1 MKKILKRRILLAA
14 STLIIVFA
22 FVFILLD
29 QMVANYMVDTTPEH
43 IDAPEAGSRVL
54 IIAPHPDDETLGA
67 GILIKETLANGGK
80 VKVVLMTNG
89 DGYRVAAHLDYT
101 KLTLTP
107 KEYINFGYTR
117 QQESV
122 KALASSGVSES
133 DIIFLGYP
141 DGGLASIWSSNWNST
156 SPYTSPYTQ
165 ADRSPYTNSF
175 KKNRLYCGQNVVAD
189 LSQIIHDF
197 QPTDIVMPHP
207 NDKHP
212 DHWATNAFT
221 KYTLTVLNY
230 SPQKEWLYLIHR
242 GLWPSPEAGSQ
253 SKRDLAPPAKLL
265 KTGTKWYA
273 LDLTDQEIKLKT
285 EAIKLYHSQ
294 QKTLGFQM
302 SCFEKQSEL
311 FGQYTDAKLISGMR
325 MDSDIT
331 PNAHNILIQDPV
343 QDKLLLDVDK
353 GGDILAVYAEISRE
367 GNLHLI
373 IQTDQKMIKELNEYR
388 YNLVFI
394 NKEKSSHL
402 TLIVKGNEV
411 YAQDPT
417 TNTITR
423 ETANICV
430 SNQGGMSHLIINQS
444 AFQQLEF
451 GHFDHVFMDAESA
464 FNSHLIDKTA
474 WRMIDTH

>member
-1 MKKILKRRILLAA
+1 MKKILKRRIFLAA
-14 STLIIVFA
+14 STLILVFA
-22 FVFILLD
+22 FVFIISD

-43 IDAPEAGSRVL
+43 TDTPGASSRVL
-54 IIAPHPDDETLGA
+54 VIAPHPDDETLGA
-67 GILIKETLANGGK
+67 GMLIKKTLVNGGK

-101 KLTLTP
+101 KMTLTP
-107 KEYINFGYTR
+107 KEYIHFGYTR

-122 KALASSGVSES
+122 KALTSLGLSES

-141 DGGLASIWSSNWNST
+141 DGGLASLWSSNWS
-156 SPYTSPYTQ
+156 SPDSYTSPYTH
-165 ADRSPYTNSF
+165 ADRSPYTTSF
-175 KKNRLYCGQNVVAD
+175 QKNRLYCGQNVVAD
-189 LSQIIHDF
+189 LSQIICDF

-212 DHWATNAFT
+212 DHWATNAFM

-230 SPQKEWLYLIHR
+230 FPQKEWLYLIHR

-253 SKRDLAPPAKLL
+253 NKGDLTPPAKLL

-285 EAIKLYHSQ
+285 EAIKLYYSQ

-311 FGQYTDAKLISGMR
+311 FGQYTDAKLISRMR
-325 MDSDIT
+325 TDLEIM
-331 PNAHNILIQDPV
+331 PNAANEVIQDPA
-343 QDKLLLDVDK
+343 QDNLLLDVDK
-353 GGDILAVYAEISRE
+353 GGDILAVYAEISKE
-367 GNLHLI
+367 GNLHLFM
-373 IQTDQKMIKELNEYR
+373 QTDQKMNKRLNEYR

-402 TLIVKGNEV
+402 TLTIKGNEV
-411 YAQDPT
+411 YVQDPT
-417 TNTITR
+417 TDCTMAI
-423 ETANICV
+423 ANILAA
-430 SNQGGMSHLIINQS
+430 NQGKCLELVIPKSIFSQP
-444 AFQQLEF
+444 EF
-451 GHFDHVFMDAESA
+451 GHYDHVFIDAESA
-464 FNSHLIDKTA
+464 FNSHLADKTA
-474 WRMIDTH
+474 WRMIDTR